1 MRTKKKGWIAF
12 VLVLGMFVTLTG
24 VLQLSSRESL
34 RSSALER
41 EASSHMSALES
52 FRQSID
58 EEFLEE
64 DLLFVDL
71 GMEELVHDDNDY
83 LEAIA
88 LRALEI
94 PETVGVFAFDK
105 KGDLLELPTN
115 STGDPAEPVRL
126 MRLQQMPF
134 DLLLHEKKYLSI
146 LYPIGE
152 RGELGTL
159 ELLVDPTAI
168 LKERTVI
175 DSQIF
180 RQGVWAFLIGG
191 SLLFLT
197 FKVLMSR
204 LILSEREILN
214 KSNDLKEANLRLSQ
228 ACKTAGVGAV
238 TAHLMHA
245 LKTPLMGLKNIE
257 LGSGDHLEATGERLK
272 ATTQRIESLI
282 TQTLNTLRECDL
294 NEESHSFQVQ
304 EILTL
309 AANHFNDGGSEDTVC
324 IPDNPALSTRI
335 DNLKANLLLP
345 ILHNLIQNS
354 VDGGPKTKVFLQAQV
369 KEGKVLLRV
378 SDNGPGIP
386 DHYLG
391 NLFNP
396 VQSAKE
402 NGSGIGL
409 AICKELAGRAGA
421 LIKLE
426 KNSDKG
432 TTFSIETPLKEDD

>member
-12 VLVLGMFVTLTG
+12 VLVLGMFVTLTV

-115 STGDPAEPVRL
+115 STGDAAEPVRL

-204 LILSEREILN
+204 LILSEGEILN

-257 LGSGDHLEATGERLK
+257 LGSGEHLEATGERLK

-391 NLFNP
+391 NLFKP

-409 AICKELAGRAGA
+409 AICKELAERAGA

>member
-257 LGSGDHLEATGERLK
+257 LGSK

-391 NLFNP
+391 NLFKP

-409 AICKELAGRAGA
+409 AICKELAERAGA